1 MQAHLLR
8 RETKNRGKKRIGR
21 GGKRG
26 TYSGRGIKGQK
37 ARSGHKIR
45 PEIRDVIKKI
55 PKKRGEHG
63 GKLHSI
69 ATKPAIIN
77 LSVLAKLP
85 VGTVVTP
92 EKLAELKF
100 VRIVGK
106 DPARSVKILGDG
118 ELTKAITV
126 RGCIVSGSARAK
138 IEKAGG
144 TVTEKNAGTEKP
156 GKKEKAEKSASAKK

>member
-1 MQAHLLR
+1 
-8 RETKNRGKKRIGR
+8 
-21 GGKRG
+21 
-26 TYSGRGIKGQK
+26 
-37 ARSGHKIR
+37 
-45 PEIRDVIKKI
+45 
-55 PKKRGEHG
+55 
-63 GKLHSI
+63 
-69 ATKPAIIN
+69 
-77 LSVLAKLP
+77 
-85 VGTVVTP
+85 
-92 EKLAELKF
+92 

-106 DPARSVKILGDG
+106 APARSVKILGDG